1 MKVRD
6 AFGLIVA
13 GIVGGTLA
21 TLAQVLLWIAAG
33 EDAWALLLRDSRLT
47 AALMLGKPVL
57 SPLGGLD
64 VQVLLAATAVH
75 FSLSVIYAA
84 VLRPAAK
91 RLAPVWS
98 LAVGAVFGAL
108 LYFFNLHGLTIVFP
122 WFTVTRGGITLAAH
136 IIFGMAVMLTYL
148 MLRVRPRYG

>member
-1 MKVRD
+1 M
-6 AFGLIVA
+6 
-13 GIVGGTLA
+13 
-21 TLAQVLLWIAAG
+21 AQVLLWIAAG
-33 EDAWALLLRDSRLT
+33 EDAWALLLRNSRLT

-75 FSLSVIYAA
+75 FSLSVLYAA